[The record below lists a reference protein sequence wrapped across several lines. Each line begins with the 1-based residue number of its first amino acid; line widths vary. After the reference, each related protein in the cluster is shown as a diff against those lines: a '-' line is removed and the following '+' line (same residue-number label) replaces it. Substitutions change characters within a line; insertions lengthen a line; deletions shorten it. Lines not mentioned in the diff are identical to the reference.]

1 MKKLTTEQRIL
12 AQSARKNRRALERA
26 VKKNKEASVK
36 LEMKKDRLLQP
47 IYEKEKELSEA
58 RTKLHSQLLMN
69 YRDYGF
75 DNVTHALNYFLSL

>member
-1 MKKLTTEQRIL
+1 MSNQMKKVTEEQKIL
-12 AQSARKNRRALERA
+12 AKNARKNRLSLERA

-58 RTKLHSQLLMN
+58 RGKLHA
-69 YRDYGF
+69 R
-75 DNVTHALNYFLSL
+75 A